1 MRYSK
6 NIFQFAALNNL
17 ETYKTIKRIRFLF
30 KTISVSILNT
40 NVLQSSQKN

>member
-6 NIFQFAALNNL
+6 NIFQLDTINNI
-17 ETYKTIKRIRFLF
+17 ETYKTIKRTRFLF

-40 NVLQSSQKN
+40 NVLQSS